1 MRMIILSLV
10 VLSANAVG
18 AASAG
23 ERAMELMPEW
33 EYVADTVMGGAST
46 GTLREVSLDGRD
58 AVQLVGEVSLENNGG
73 FIQMAFDLNE
83 GAAFDASGWSGIA
96 LEVQGHGTG
105 YELRLRTDDLTRPWQ
120 SFRTQIA
127 PHAQWQTLR
136 LPWSAFE
143 AHRTEAAFDVAK
155 LRRIGVLAI
164 GSEMKADIAVASIG
178 FYR

>member
-1 MRMIILSLV
+1 MRMILLGLV
-10 VLSANAVG
+10 LLTAGVAR
-18 AASAG
+18 AG
-23 ERAMELMPEW
+23 ESLMELKPQW

-46 GTLREVSLDGRD
+46 GTLREISVEGRD

-83 GAAFDASGWSGIA
+83 GAAFDASSWSGIT

-105 YELRLRTDDLTRPWQ
+105 YELRLRTEDLTRPWQ
-120 SFRTQIA
+120 SFRTEITPQA
-127 PHAQWQTLR
+127 EWQTLR

-143 AHRTEAAFDVAK
+143 AHRTEAVFDAAR
-155 LRRIGVLAI
+155 LRRIGVLAT
-164 GSEMKADIAVASIG
+164 GSEMKADIAVSSIG